1 MYCTRTDI
9 EQKRLAHEHLLD
21 LVDDERTGE
30 FYDGAGA
37 EVPDDNALPLYSDT
51 DSVINTRVRECI
63 EDADNE
69 INAYLSGVY
78 AVPVGEGQVP
88 AIVNTLSV
96 NISTYYLYVRRGNSI
111 PESVQAL
118 YGNAVSMLKQIAAR
132 KITLLVP
139 KVDDPAVQTQGA
151 FAVQTRPKVFENLR
165 Y

>member
-9 EQKRLAHEHLLD
+9 EQKRLAREHLLD

-30 FYDGAGA
+30 FYDGADA
-37 EVPDDNALPLYSDT
+37 EVPDDNTLPLYSDT

-69 INAYLSGVY
+69 INASLSGIY
-78 AVPVGEGQVP
+78 AVPIGEGQVP

-96 NISTYYLYVRRGNSI
+96 NISTYYLYVRRGIVPDSI
-111 PESVQAL
+111 KEL
-118 YGNAVSMLKQIAAR
+118 YGNAIGLLKRIETR
-132 KITLLVP
+132 RVTLLIP
-139 KVDDPAVQTQGA
+139 KVDDPEIQTQSA
-151 FAVQTRPKVFENLR
+151 YAVRTRPKVFDNLP